1 MTLACAGACTPK
13 DGEPGETDTTSASST
28 GTEGATEPGETD
40 TGEPTGGEQA
50 SCEAEPTDAA
60 EFEYSFD
67 WAADSEKVDVPCEV
81 GAVTVDAGRV
91 TTSFSCD
98 VDGTPGAASLRFAVA
113 PEGPVAWDAGLAVR
127 LQSFLVGEFGD
138 LRLVQVR
145 AAADDALLAV
155 AVWGG
160 LEGPDVHEAF
170 APLTYGDTPVCGPP
184 TTAAVPVQLDFEAP
198 WGATLHLMQGQ
209 RGSLPIDAELAFAVE
224 VGRAEDGATAHA
236 RVWQDVVL
244 RRVRLGG

>member
-1 MTLACAGACTPK
+1 MTLACAGACAPK
-13 DGEPGETDTTSASST
+13 DGEPGDADTASTSST

-40 TGEPTGGEQA
+40 TEEPTGGEQA

-81 GAVTVDAGRV
+81 GAVTVDAGQV
-91 TTSFSCD
+91 TTVFKCD
-98 VDGTPGAASLRFAVA
+98 IDGTPGAASLRFAVA
-113 PEGPVAWDAGLAVR
+113 PEGPVDWDAGLAVR
-127 LQSFLVGEFGD
+127 LQSFLVLDFGD

-145 AAADDALLAV
+145 AAEDDSLLAV
-155 AVWGG
+155 AVYAG

-170 APLTYGDTPVCGPP
+170 APLTYGNTAVCGAP
-184 TTAAVPVQLDFEAP
+184 TSGGVPVQLDFEAP
-198 WGATLHLMQGQ
+198 WGEALHLMQGQ
-209 RGSLPIDAELAFAVE
+209 RGALPIDAEHAFAID
-224 VGRAEDGATAHA
+224 VGRAEDGASAA
-236 RVWQDVVL
+236 FGLWQDVVL